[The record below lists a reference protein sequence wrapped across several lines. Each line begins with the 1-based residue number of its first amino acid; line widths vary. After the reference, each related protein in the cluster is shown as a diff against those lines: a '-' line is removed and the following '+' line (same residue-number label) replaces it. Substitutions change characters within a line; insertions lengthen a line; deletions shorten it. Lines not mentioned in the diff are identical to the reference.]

1 MPSNT
6 RKRSSTSVVIKSCD
20 RDSIERAVRSYVQD
34 LRKEHP
40 EIKRVIWFGSWVNGI
55 PTPGS
60 DLDLCLIL
68 SSSNKPMRDRVPDY
82 LPVGFPVGID
92 LFPYTA
98 EEFRRL
104 ETRAPS
110 WLATILSGV
119 EL

>member
-1 MPSNT
+1 M

-34 LRKEHP
+34 LRKAHP
-40 EIKRVIWFGSWVNGI
+40 EIKRAIWFGSWVNGI

-68 SSSNKPMRDRVPDY
+68 SSSNKTMRDRVPDY

-92 LFPYTA
+92 LFPYTE
-98 EEFRRL
+98 EEFGRL
-104 ETRAPS
+104 KARSPS
-110 WLATILSGV
+110 WLATILSGK